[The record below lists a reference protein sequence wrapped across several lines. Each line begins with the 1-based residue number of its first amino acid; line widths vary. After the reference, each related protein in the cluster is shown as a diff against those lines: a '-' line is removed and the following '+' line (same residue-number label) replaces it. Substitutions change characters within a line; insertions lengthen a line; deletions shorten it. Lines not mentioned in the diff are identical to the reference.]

1 MDLPHLKEIR
11 SQLNDASQ
19 KELVEIIL
27 RLSKHKKE
35 NKELLTYLL
44 DYKDSDEAYIAMVQK
59 EIKTTFDGLNKNNHY
74 ILVKGIRKVLRI
86 TKKYIRYAQSK
97 KIEVESL
104 LYFCSCLQ
112 TLPIRQLKT
121 KTIEGIMD
129 KQLEQIEKSLSKL
142 HEDIQFDYRGI
153 LDELKKPTY

>member
-1 MDLPHLKEIR
+1 MDVPHLKEIR

-44 DYKDSDEAYIAMVQK
+44 DYKDSDEAYISMVQK
-59 EIKTTFDGLNKNNHY
+59 EIKASFDSLNKYNHY
-74 ILVKGIRKVLRI
+74 VLAKGVRKILRI

-97 KIEVESL
+97 KIEVEVL

-112 TLPIRQLKT
+112 TLPVKQLKT
-121 KTIEGIMD
+121 KALESILY
-129 KQLEQIEKSLSKL
+129 KQLELVEKSMEKL

-153 LDELKKPTY
+153 LEELRKPIY